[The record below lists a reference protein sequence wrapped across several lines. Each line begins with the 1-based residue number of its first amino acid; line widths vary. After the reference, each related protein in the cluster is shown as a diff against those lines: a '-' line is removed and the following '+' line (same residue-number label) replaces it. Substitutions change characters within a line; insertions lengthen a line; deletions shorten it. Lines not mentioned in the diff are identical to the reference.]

1 MIAELEKWKEG
12 WQGLSLGLSNDEI
25 DHLISLLNKIR
36 NNNDQHFHISSDC
49 KGEPSLGGVEIY
61 VKTDTQEDNMYF
73 TSLAKAP
80 GEEI

>member
-12 WQGLSLGLSNDEI
+12 WQGLSLGLRNDEI
-25 DHLISLLNKIR
+25 DHLISLLKEIR
-36 NNNDQHFHISSDC
+36 KDNDQHFHISSDC
-49 KGEPSLGGVEIY
+49 KGKPSLCGVEIY
-61 VKTDTQEDNMYF
+61 VKTNTQEDNMYF

>member
-1 MIAELEKWKEG
+1 MNAELEKWKEG
-12 WQGLSLGLSNDEI
+12 WQGISLGLSNHEI
-25 DHLISLLNKIR
+25 DHFITLLQEIR

-49 KGEPSLGGVEIY
+49 KGEPGLGGIEIY
-61 VKTDTQEDNMYF
+61 VNVNTKEDNMYF

>member
-1 MIAELEKWKEG
+1 MKAELEKWKEG
-12 WQGLSLGLSNDEI
+12 WQGISLGLRNDEI
-25 DHLISLLNKIR
+25 DYMISLLQELRKD
-36 NNNDQHFHISSDC
+36 NDQHFHISSDC

-61 VKTDTQEDNMYF
+61 IKPDSEDDNMYF